1 MKMDIMK
8 TDVNLDIRQSAEI
21 RSIKF
26 GPETRG
32 HVTNKLNFK
41 NVSKCMRKYLAEFE
55 RWVCETLLYKLRY
68 KSQQHFAST
77 FTALTNPEEAFDIL
91 EDIAG

>member
-26 GPETRG
+26 GRETRG

-55 RWVCETLLYKLRY
+55 R
-68 KSQQHFAST
+68 
-77 FTALTNPEEAFDIL
+77 
-91 EDIAG
+91 

>member
-55 RWVCETLLYKLRY
+55 R
-68 KSQQHFAST
+68 
-77 FTALTNPEEAFDIL
+77 
-91 EDIAG
+91 